1 MELFVTKNGMVDG
14 NVLDEEQNRRD
25 ATVLKLKLK
34 RQNQNGTGRLF
45 FYSERNG
52 TEWNGTGWNRTRR
65 ERLNE
70 RNGNR
75 HNLSEGPCSRTERN

>member
-1 MELFVTKNGMVDG
+1 MELFVTKNGMGDG

-25 ATVLKLKLK
+25 ATVLKL
-34 RQNQNGTGRLF
+34 RTPR
-45 FYSERNG
+45 SEWNRK
-52 TEWNGTGWNRTRR
+52 TVLLLRMERNGTGWNRTRT

>member
-25 ATVLKLKLK
+25 ATVLKLRRPRSEWNRKTVLLL
-34 RQNQNGTGRLF
+34 RM
-45 FYSERNG
+45 ERNG
-52 TEWNGTGWNRTRR
+52 RGWNRTRT